1 MKPVRVCFFPAAFFL
16 TATLLAGRTGI
27 VWPTPNTAF
36 FDGKPIEAF
45 IQPTASGIVES
56 GLYGGVRNGGARF
69 HEGLDLFPLQRDRQ
83 GEPLDP
89 VFAVMPGVVRHVS
102 TLPGNSSYG
111 RYIVIEHPGETPAV
125 YTLYAHL
132 RAIEPG
138 VAPGAAVARGQRIA
152 TMGRSASVMAIP
164 KARAHLHFEIGV
176 RLTDAFQP
184 WYDAQQ
190 FGSPNKHGIW
200 NGLNLMGLDPLD
212 FYRRLRAGGVADF
225 QDYFRQMKTAVRLRI
240 ASGSRL
246 PDFVERYPS
255 LRTTPVRA
263 VVSPVS
269 VVSADGVAA
278 DEVGGWEIAFNE
290 TGIPFAWTPLQA
302 RELADYKPG
311 EARVLTVDEALAKQW
326 RCKSLAVKTRGQWRA
341 GGDLNT
347 VLALLFG
354 PR

>member
-1 MKPVRVCFFPAAFFL
+1 MKPARACFFPAAFFL
-16 TATLLAGRTGI
+16 AATLLAGRTGI

-45 IQPTASGIVES
+45 IQPAASGIVES

-69 HEGLDLFPLQRDRQ
+69 HEGIDLFPLKRDRQ
-83 GEPLDP
+83 GEPVDP

-138 VAPGAAVARGQRIA
+138 LAAGTEVARGRRIA
-152 TMGRSASVMAIP
+152 TMGRSSSVLAIP

-176 RLTDAFQP
+176 WLARDFQR
-184 WYDAQQ
+184 WYDAQK
-190 FGSPNKHGIW
+190 FGSPNTHGIW

-212 FYRRLRAGGVADF
+212 FYRRLRAGAVADF
-225 QDYFRQMKTAVRLRI
+225 RDYFRQMKPAVRLRI
-240 ASGSRL
+240 ASGSRM
-246 PDFVERYPS
+246 PDFVERYPA
-255 LRTTPVRA
+255 LRTTPVQPA
-263 VVSPVS
+263 
-269 VVSADGVAA
+269 ALAAGGGVA
-278 DEVGGWEIAFNE
+278 GWEIAFNE

-302 RELADYKPG
+302 HELADYKPG
-311 EARVLTVDEALAKQW
+311 EARVLAVDEALAKKW

-341 GGDLNT
+341 GGDLDT
-347 VLALLFG
+347 VLQLLFG